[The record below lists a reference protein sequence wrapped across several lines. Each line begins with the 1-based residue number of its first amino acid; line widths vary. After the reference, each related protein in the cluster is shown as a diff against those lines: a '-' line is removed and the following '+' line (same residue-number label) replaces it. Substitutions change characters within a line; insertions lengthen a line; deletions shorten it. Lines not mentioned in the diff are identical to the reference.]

1 MILILIEPAKEI
13 NMQYNFLV
21 IGETCTDKFVYGKVT
36 RMSPEAPVPVFMPI
50 STVTNEGMG
59 GNVLNN
65 LAAIIKSKYQNHS
78 VYSILPNS
86 NCEKTRFVDIKTN
99 HYFLRV
105 DENDSFKRIEFSDP
119 NLKTIAKA
127 DCIIISDYDKGFIH
141 EQDIKRI
148 RSLVMGHT
156 LIFLDTKKKISRDLL
171 QWVDFV
177 KLNETEYL
185 QNFSNEQKLLF
196 YDKVVVTLGEK
207 GAKYL
212 DIFFEQEN
220 PKTTYDVSGAGDTF
234 TAALA
239 YHYMINKN
247 IPEAIK
253 YANSVAA
260 EVVTKKGVSTI

>member
-1 MILILIEPAKEI
+1 MITILIEFIKGI
-13 NMQYNFLV
+13 KMQYNFLV
-21 IGETCTDKFVYGKVT
+21 IGEVCTDKFVYGKVS
-36 RMSPEAPVPVFMPI
+36 RMSPEAPVPVFTPL
-50 STVTNEGMG
+50 STITNDGMG

-65 LAAIIKSKYQNHS
+65 LLAIIKSKYQNHS
-78 VYSILPNS
+78 VYSILPDS
-86 NCEKTRFVDIKTN
+86 NCLKTRFVDLKTN

-105 DENDSFKRIEFSDP
+105 DENDSFKNLEFSDP

-127 DCIIISDYDKGFIH
+127 DCIIISDYDKGFIK
-141 EQDIKRI
+141 EEDIKRI

-156 LIFLDTKKKISRDLL
+156 LIFLDTKKKISKDLL
-171 QWVDFV
+171 RYVDFV
-177 KLNETEYL
+177 KLNESEYL
-185 QNFSNEQKLLF
+185 QNFPNDLKLLY
-196 YDKVVVTLGEK
+196 YDKVIVTLGEK

-212 DIFFEQEN
+212 DVFFEQEN

-260 EVVTKKGVSTI
+260 QVVTKKGVGTI